1 MSQFTMSANLVY
13 QIEYKLFLF
22 HIKNDR
28 SRNIPFSDLLLC
40 LFPQKRRR
48 IKAAMEDRKK
58 SMQPA
63 SSNVIENRI
72 IQAVLSEEIS
82 PGERLGEKDLGEI
95 FGVSRTLVR
104 EAMMRLSS
112 RGIVAVSPRR
122 GWFVIE
128 PTVEEARETI
138 EARRS
143 VEIGLLMTQKNIS
156 AEMIKQL
163 EAHVLEQQRAIDE
176 NDLGRRSYLLGH
188 FHVHLAAALGNS
200 ILANIL
206 EELTTR
212 IVLIATLYQSKADA
226 QQSCDNHRRLVSAL
240 RKNKVK
246 DAVKI
251 MDAHLTHLDKA
262 LSIRKKMKP
271 RSADQLR
278 GKASFVP

>member
-1 MSQFTMSANLVY
+1 
-13 QIEYKLFLF
+13 
-22 HIKNDR
+22 
-28 SRNIPFSDLLLC
+28 
-40 LFPQKRRR
+40 
-48 IKAAMEDRKK
+48 MEDRKK

-226 QQSCDNHRRLVSAL
+226 QQSCNNHRRLVSAL

>member
-1 MSQFTMSANLVY
+1 MSANLVY
-13 QIEYKLFLF
+13 QIEYKPFLF

-163 EAHVLEQQRAIDE
+163 ETHVLEQQRAIDE

>member
-1 MSQFTMSANLVY
+1 MG
-13 QIEYKLFLF
+13 
-22 HIKNDR
+22 
-28 SRNIPFSDLLLC
+28 
-40 LFPQKRRR
+40 LFPQERKR
-48 IKAAMEDRKK
+48 IKAGMEDLKK

-63 SSNVIENRI
+63 SSNIIESRI

-143 VEIGLLMTQKNIS
+143 VEIGLLMNQKIIS
-156 AEMIKQL
+156 ADMIKQL

-188 FHVHLAAALGNS
+188 FHVQLAAALGNS

-212 IVLIATLYQSKADA
+212 IVLIAALYQSKADA
-226 QQSCDNHRRLVSAL
+226 QQSCDNHRRLVNAL
-240 RKNKVK
+240 RVNKVEE
-246 DAVKI
+246 AIKI
-251 MDAHLTHLDKA
+251 MDAHLTYLDKA
-262 LSIRKKMKP
+262 LNTRLRKHEL
-271 RSADQLR
+271 S
-278 GKASFVP
+278 GKLSN

>member
-13 QIEYKLFLF
+13 QIEYKPFLF

-143 VEIGLLMTQKNIS
+143 VEIGLLMTQKNIN

-163 EAHVLEQQRAIDE
+163 ETHVLEQQRAIDE